1 MMPVTDAVP
10 FASCVGGRTFAT
22 IRWEVPVLRRLATK
36 LILAVALIVLATKLI
51 SFFVNVKT
59 QEAQVLESMT
69 LGADQLSRSITSAT
83 WHSMLA
89 DHRQDAY
96 RVMQTIAEKQGIERI
111 RMFNKDGL
119 LMFSTVPS
127 ERLHL
132 DERAE
137 VCTPCHAQAT
147 PLVKVD
153 VPSRSRVFRAEDGH
167 RALAMI
173 TPIYNEPSCSQAA
186 CHAHPK
192 SVSVLGVLDLTID
205 ASTLDTEM
213 SHLRTRTLLATVAEI
228 GLIGIFLVFFT
239 RKVVGRPIRK
249 LIGATKAISEMQ
261 LDTPVSIDSGSELDE
276 LAHSFDVMRE
286 RLKSAIDENAQ
297 ITQNLESKVEQ
308 RTAQLRVAQQK
319 LMKTD
324 RLASLGHLAA
334 SVAHEIN
341 NPISGV
347 LNLSMLMQRIL
358 KDDGIP
364 PNRIADFRRYLGQ
377 VAAETARVGR
387 IVSDL
392 LSFSRRSK
400 PQSTDADLN
409 AIVRTTVSLVSHKL
423 QLSNVQVDLD
433 LAEDLPP
440 VRCDASQMQQVVMN
454 LVLNGAEAIKGG
466 GLVTVRT
473 RVRSDNGGGVQLD
486 VSDTG
491 GGIPP
496 EVIGKIFDPFFTTKE
511 EGKGVGLGLAVVYGI
526 VEAHG
531 GEIEVTTAPGQGST
545 FRVALPLKPPA
556 PPANGVKA

>member
-1 MMPVTDAVP
+1 M
-10 FASCVGGRTFAT
+10 
-22 IRWEVPVLRRLATK
+22 LRRLATK
-36 LILAVALIVLATKLI
+36 LILAIALIVLVAKVI
-51 SFFVNVKT
+51 SLYVNVKT
-59 QEAQVLESMT
+59 HETQVLKSMT

-89 DHRQDAY
+89 DHREDTY
-96 RVMQTIAEKQGIERI
+96 RMMTTIAEKQGIERI
-111 RMFNKDGL
+111 RMFNKDGV
-119 LMFSTVPS
+119 LMFSTQKDEKV
-127 ERLHL
+127 HL
-132 DERAE
+132 DESAE
-137 VCTPCHAQAT
+137 VCTPCHDQAT
-147 PLVKVD
+147 PRVKLN

-167 RALAMI
+167 RSLAMI
-173 TPIYNEPSCSQAA
+173 TPIYNEPSCSEAA

-205 ASTLDTEM
+205 ASEVDTEM
-213 SHLRTRTLLATVAEI
+213 SHLRTRTALATVVEI
-228 GLIGIFLVFFT
+228 GLIGVFLVFFT
-239 RKVVGRPIRK
+239 RRWVGRPIRK

-261 LDTPVSIDSGSELDE
+261 LDTPVDIRAGGELDE
-276 LAHSFDVMRE
+276 LAHSFDVMRQ
-286 RLKSAIDENAQ
+286 RLKGAIEENTQ
-297 ITQNLESKVEQ
+297 ITQNLETKVEE
-308 RTAQLRVAQQK
+308 RTAQLKVAQQK

-324 RLASLGHLAA
+324 RLTSLGQLAA

-377 VAAETARVGR
+377 VAAETSRVGR

-400 PQSTDADLN
+400 PQSTEADLN

-423 QLSNVQVDLD
+423 QLSNVTVDLD
-433 LAEDLPP
+433 LAETLPP
-440 VRCDASQMQQVVMN
+440 VRCDASQIQQVVMN

-466 GLVTVRT
+466 GQVTVRT
-473 RVRSDNGGGVQLD
+473 GTRADYNGGAVELD

-491 GGIPP
+491 SGIPP
-496 EVIGKIFDPFFTTKE
+496 EAIGKIFDPFFTTKE

-526 VEAHG
+526 VDAHG
-531 GEIEVTTAPGQGST
+531 GEIEVTTAPDRGST
-545 FRVALPLKPPA
+545 FRVTLPLKPPA
-556 PPANGVKA
+556 PPGTNGVRA